1 VYYFARSTPFKIRKQ
16 KHKKERKKKREEN
29 KERNKAILDIYI

>member
-1 VYYFARSTPFKIRKQ
+1 VYYFPFKIRKQ

-29 KERNKAILDIYI
+29 KERNKAILDIYM